1 MTYDNLYLIKIFEK
15 IKEFSFSSR
24 SLENS
29 EMNWNYT
36 GTGKTKIV
44 SKITSD
50 KNEFYFF
57 ENEINEKLL
66 LNRIFL
72 LNQGENE
79 ADIFKRE
86 CSIRDK
92 LVVEEY
98 SVFLVSKRIK
108 SYEFLF
114 DNKNQIFILNQIYFF
129 F

>member
-1 MTYDNLYLIKIFEK
+1 M
-15 IKEFSFSSR
+15 
-24 SLENS
+24 
-29 EMNWNYT
+29 
-36 GTGKTKIV
+36 
-44 SKITSD
+44 
-50 KNEFYFF
+50 FYFF
-57 ENEINEKLL
+57 KNEINEKLL

-72 LNQGENE
+72 LNQGGNE
-79 ADIFKRE
+79 ADIFERE

-98 SVFLVSKRIK
+98 RVFLVSKRIK